1 MNHSEYTVLANV
13 QSIHCWFRTLNKYI
27 FSTLLQESRLRAR
40 SLTVFD
46 AGCGCGGLLTKLR
59 ELSYVSTA
67 RGCEPYYGLLTI
79 ARARISMS
87 IATIEAV
94 TADKKYDVVTCIDV
108 LVLSSVDV
116 NQA

>member
-46 AGCGCGGLLTKLR
+46 AGCGCGGLLTNYANFLMSR
-59 ELSYVSTA
+59 QPEDVSHII
-67 RGCEPYYGLLTI
+67 GLLTI

-87 IATIEAV
+87 IAP
-94 TADKKYDVVTCIDV
+94 
-108 LVLSSVDV
+108 LLRL
-116 NQA
+116 